1 MTLRLAPVRVLP
13 APMTLMTT
21 HWTILMTCASS
32 RARHV
37 VSLLTLLCMCA
48 WRDSYEDNVEVGAGW
63 RVLATMDA
71 RFDPETGLVVT
82 ASPPCVIVSNTLLN
96 EKLQA
101 TSTVAQLRSLNRAM
115 FVTRAYIQVS
125 MDGGQHWGGAVPFT
139 ISHSPEIS
147 HLSVR
152 CGPST
157 GGTELFISTHLPG
170 VTLSEGV
177 EYVVRQPCG
186 AWLCVTWTGI
196 CVWLR
201 VGVGVWVSRFAVR
214 FSDDLGVANAGWQR
228 CLDGTDLRLV
238 KNRGGGVTDTHQL
251 SLAEYAEYLQQ
262 AKEHSTKQKSVVVKA
277 YPCASMLGQIVQ
289 VKCTTPPWVVER
301 EKVTARR
308 RWRWLAD
315 WVKRGGACHLR
326 CEDGA

>member
-32 RARHV
+32 RARHG

-186 AWLCVTWTGI
+186 A
-196 CVWLR
+196 
-201 VGVGVWVSRFAVR
+201 
-214 FSDDLGVANAGWQR
+214 
-228 CLDGTDLRLV
+228 
-238 KNRGGGVTDTHQL
+238 
-251 SLAEYAEYLQQ
+251 
-262 AKEHSTKQKSVVVKA
+262 
-277 YPCASMLGQIVQ
+277 
-289 VKCTTPPWVVER
+289 
-301 EKVTARR
+301 
-308 RWRWLAD
+308 
-315 WVKRGGACHLR
+315 
-326 CEDGA
+326 